1 MPVEATRYKT
11 DREAKLFLGGRRS
24 ASVYGVE
31 IVYRPQVGT
40 QITSREI
47 RRAIVLGRVDPYR
60 FWIEPILKKSIE
72 SMGEMSHADL
82 WRDPQIAMELYRKVV
97 A

>member
-1 MPVEATRYKT
+1 MPVEVAKPKT

-24 ASVYGVE
+24 AMVYGVE
-31 IVYRPQVGT
+31 VVYRPQKGT
-40 QITSREI
+40 ALSSREI
-47 RRAIVLGRVDPYR
+47 KRAIFLGRVSQYKS
-60 FWIEPILKKSIE
+60 WIEPILKDGIE
-72 SMGEMSHADL
+72 SMGEMTHVDL